1 MNIES
6 LEVSLFKA
14 SEIQNGDIILVR
26 MDKEEKNKLTKD
38 NVQSLYKQINAM
50 IKKENIQIYFFP
62 KDISIDLIKK
72 HVETLDINQNKIE
85 ASLNEN

>member
-26 MDKEEKNKLTKD
+26 MGKEEKNKLTKD